1 MFIIF
6 PKGELSDVI
15 KVHQTV
21 INCLNVTM
29 RKMERG
35 QIMSGLKRPFAEVV
49 TRMKLKRDYFQ
60 SILVFLKYIM
70 IFRVALI
77 VRIKKEEICD

>member
-6 PKGELSDVI
+6 PKGELSDAI

-49 TRMKLKRDYFQ
+49 TRMKLKRVF
-60 SILVFLKYIM
+60 SINTVFLKYIM
-70 IFRVALI
+70 HFP
-77 VRIKKEEICD
+77 CSFNC